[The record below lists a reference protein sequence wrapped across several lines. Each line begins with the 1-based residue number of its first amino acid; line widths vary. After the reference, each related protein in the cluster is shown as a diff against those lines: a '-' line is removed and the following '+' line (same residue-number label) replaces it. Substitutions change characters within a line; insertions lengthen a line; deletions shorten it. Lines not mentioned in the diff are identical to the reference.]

1 MGIDPIAETG
11 GVRLNVRARRA
22 VALCTGGFEH
32 NERLR
37 LHYMQMQHTIAMS
50 PLGNTGE
57 GVLMAQKVG
66 AALWHM
72 WHVRGGNGFKVPGL
86 PIAVRHRFSFD
97 IA

>member
-1 MGIDPIAETG
+1 MVIDMNEEQFDTL
-11 GVRLNVRARRA
+11 VRNRGFLDGTVA
-22 VALCTGGFEH
+22 VKK
-32 NERLR
+32 RLR
-37 LHYMQMQHTIAMS
+37 LHYMQIQHTIAMS

-86 PIAVRHRFSFD
+86 PIAVRHRFSLD
-97 IA
+97 NA